1 MTQDRVADPTQGV
14 YGISI
19 ASELTGLGVQN
30 IRQYEKRGSLTPG
43 RTGGGTRRYS
53 PDDLDRL
60 NRIGQLLLAGL
71 NLAGIALVLDLEAD
85 NADLRT
91 QLRPSPDLRIECAE
105 R

>member
-1 MTQDRVADPTQGV
+1 MDHMTENRIVDPTQGL

-30 IRQYEKRGSLTPG
+30 IRQYEKRGLLTPG

-53 PDDLDRL
+53 PDDVDRL
-60 NRIGQLLLAGL
+60 HRIGQLLLAGL

-85 NADLRT
+85 NADLRS
-91 QLRPSPDLRIECAE
+91 QLKS
-105 R
+105 